1 MEYEVRA
8 RAPSP
13 RTPPPLLMTF
23 ANRAPQEL
31 EFIIHT
37 DGRVEERT
45 RGFKGNACV
54 EATLEINQALGEV
67 YESKPTQEA
76 FEQPVEVSEGESVSD
91 SWSNSGSSSG
101 GSSESEW

>member
-1 MEYEVRA
+1 M
-8 RAPSP
+8 
-13 RTPPPLLMTF
+13 
-23 ANRAPQEL
+23 
-31 EFIIHT
+31 
-37 DGRVEERT
+37 EERT